1 MENKQICAATTMNK
15 SILFIAALILCSCTS
30 CTNQNNNDMTENP
43 TVKTILNRKSVRKY
57 TDQKVEKE
65 KVDVLVRAAFA
76 APTGKNLRPW
86 EIIVVDDEAILKSLG
101 EQLHNAPMLKNAP
114 LAIIIA
120 GDTVKSPYW
129 FLDCSAATEN
139 VLLAAAALDLG
150 AVWAAAWPYD
160 DRIAVVK
167 SLIPMPA
174 EVQPLVIIPIGYPL
188 DRNKTPMDKYDENK
202 LHYNKF

>member
-1 MENKQICAATTMNK
+1 MNK